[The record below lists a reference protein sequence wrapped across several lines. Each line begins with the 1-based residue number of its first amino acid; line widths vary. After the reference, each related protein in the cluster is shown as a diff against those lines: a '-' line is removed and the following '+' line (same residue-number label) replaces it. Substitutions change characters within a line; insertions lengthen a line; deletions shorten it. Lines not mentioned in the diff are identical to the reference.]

1 MPLPLAQEA
10 FILFFVPAL
19 LPMFTAGLLR
29 GCTHV
34 LALLLAST
42 LFSGHGVP
50 ARGTANGYPNA
61 GASIMAR

>member
-10 FILFFVPAL
+10 FISFFFVPAL
-19 LPMFTAGLLR
+19 LPAFTAGLLR

-42 LFSGHGVP
+42 LFSGHNGVP
-50 ARGTANGYPNA
+50 VRGPPKVILMQGRA
-61 GASIMAR
+61 